1 MKYHSVAATLI
12 AALLCCWTVSINPTA
27 SASMIE
33 GEDATSKMALQ
44 TVNIVLPMGSEE
56 AWERIEVDFQID
68 ADTVA
73 PRSGQEDLLRQLDV
87 GGVLPIGLQEMSA
100 WTYETNFSEGEESL
114 KAKMILDL
122 EKHSLLLYIGDEL
135 VFIGSTMMLA
145 EAMQN
150 DELHLQL
157 HLVPLTEGIS
167 EVPSPGAFSL
177 LAIAGA
183 TVSGRRKRPSA

>member
-1 MKYHSVAATLI
+1 MKCQSVAATLV
-12 AALLCCWTVSINPTA
+12 AVLLCCWTMSINSTA
-27 SASMIE
+27 SASMTE
-33 GEDATSKMALQ
+33 DGETASKLALQ

-68 ADTVA
+68 ADAVA

-87 GGVLPIGLQEMSA
+87 DDVLPIDLQELSA
-100 WTYETNFSEGEESL
+100 WTPMTSMSDTESL
-114 KAKMILDL
+114 KARVILDL

-145 EAMQN
+145 EAIQA

-157 HLVPLTEGIS
+157 HLVPLTEEMS
-167 EVPSPGAFSL
+167 EVPSPGAFL
-177 LAIAGA
+177 LLVIAGA
-183 TVSGRRKRPSA
+183 TVNRRRTRFAD

>member
-1 MKYHSVAATLI
+1 MTEDGE
-12 AALLCCWTVSINPTA
+12 TA
-27 SASMIE
+27 S
-33 GEDATSKMALQ
+33 KLALQ

-68 ADTVA
+68 ADAVA

-87 GGVLPIGLQEMSA
+87 DGVLPVDLQELSA
-100 WTYETNFSEGEESL
+100 WTPMKSMSDNESL
-114 KAKMILDL
+114 KARMILDL

-145 EAMQN
+145 EAMQA

-157 HLVPLTEGIS
+157 HLVPLTEGVT
-167 EVPSPGAFSL
+167 EVPSPGAFLL
-177 LAIAGA
+177 LALAGA
-183 TVSGRRKRPSA
+183 TVNRRRKRFAV

>member
-1 MKYHSVAATLI
+1 MKCQSVAATLV
-12 AALLCCWTVSINPTA
+12 AVLLCCWTMSINSTA
-27 SASMIE
+27 SASMTE
-33 GEDATSKMALQ
+33 DGETASKLALQ

-68 ADTVA
+68 ADAVA

-87 GGVLPIGLQEMSA
+87 DDVLPIDLQELSA
-100 WTYETNFSEGEESL
+100 WTPMTSMSDTESL
-114 KAKMILDL
+114 KARVILDL

-145 EAMQN
+145 EAIQA

-167 EVPSPGAFSL
+167 EVPSPGAFL
-177 LAIAGA
+177 LLVLAGA
-183 TVSGRRKRPSA
+183 TVNRRRKRGAA

>member
-1 MKYHSVAATLI
+1 MKCQSVAATLV
-12 AALLCCWTVSINPTA
+12 AVLLCCWTMSINSTA
-27 SASMIE
+27 SASMTE
-33 GEDATSKMALQ
+33 GGETASKLALQ

-68 ADTVA
+68 ADAVA

-87 GGVLPIGLQEMSA
+87 DDVLPIDLQELSA
-100 WTYETNFSEGEESL
+100 WTPMTSMSDTESL
-114 KAKMILDL
+114 KARVILDL

-145 EAMQN
+145 EAMQA

-157 HLVPLTEGIS
+157 HLVPLTEEMS
-167 EVPSPGAFSL
+167 EVPSPGAFL
-177 LAIAGA
+177 LLVIAGA
-183 TVSGRRKRPSA
+183 TVNRRRTRFAA

>member
-1 MKYHSVAATLI
+1 MKYQSVAATLV
-12 AALLCCWTVSINPTA
+12 AVLLCCWTMSINSNA
-27 SASMIE
+27 SASMTE
-33 GEDATSKMALQ
+33 DGETASKLALQ

-68 ADTVA
+68 ADAVA

-87 GGVLPIGLQEMSA
+87 DGVLPVDLQELSA
-100 WTYETNFSEGEESL
+100 WTPMKSMSDNESL
-114 KAKMILDL
+114 KARMILDL

-145 EAMQN
+145 EAMQA

-157 HLVPLTEGIS
+157 HLVPLTEGVT
-167 EVPSPGAFSL
+167 EVPSPGAFLL
-177 LAIAGA
+177 LALAGA
-183 TVSGRRKRPSA
+183 TVNRRRKRFAV

>member
-1 MKYHSVAATLI
+1 MKCQSVAATLV
-12 AALLCCWTVSINPTA
+12 AVLLCCWTMSINSTA
-27 SASMIE
+27 SASMTE
-33 GEDATSKMALQ
+33 DGETASKLALQ

-68 ADTVA
+68 ADAVA

-87 GGVLPIGLQEMSA
+87 DDVLPIDLQELSA
-100 WTYETNFSEGEESL
+100 WTPMTSMSDTESL
-114 KAKMILDL
+114 KARVILDL

-145 EAMQN
+145 EAMQA

-157 HLVPLTEGIS
+157 HLVPLTEEMS
-167 EVPSPGAFSL
+167 EVPSPGAFL
-177 LAIAGA
+177 LLVIAGA
-183 TVSGRRKRPSA
+183 TVNRRRTRFAA

>member
-1 MKYHSVAATLI
+1 MKCQSVAATLV
-12 AALLCCWTVSINPTA
+12 AVLLCCWTMSINSNA
-27 SASMIE
+27 SASMTE
-33 GEDATSKMALQ
+33 DGETASKLALQ

-68 ADTVA
+68 ADAVA

-87 GGVLPIGLQEMSA
+87 DDVLPIDLQELSA
-100 WTYETNFSEGEESL
+100 WTPMTSMSDTESL
-114 KAKMILDL
+114 KARVILDL

-145 EAMQN
+145 EAMQA

-157 HLVPLTEGIS
+157 HLVPLTEEMS
-167 EVPSPGAFSL
+167 EVPSPGAFL
-177 LAIAGA
+177 LLVIAGA
-183 TVSGRRKRPSA
+183 TVNRRRTRFAA